1 MHTKTHNI
9 AAFAHTLSDI
19 PVETAKKVSLM
30 SSEFYV
36 YQSIARATHEHGVD
50 TMFGLMGDANLFMV
64 DSFVRDFDGRFV
76 PAAHEGSSILMALA
90 YAHVSGKVGVATVTH
105 GPALTNCMTAL
116 TEAARGHVPMVVLAG
131 DTPMDNP
138 RHLQSIDQRE
148 LVKTTG
154 AGFEQLRSS
163 DTVGKDVA
171 RAFYRAQVERRPIV
185 LNMPADFMWQEVTHD
200 VQVLDVFTAPGGVA
214 QGEILDNAIGMI
226 ASARRPLILAG
237 GGAVAARDQLIRL
250 ADRLEAP
257 LATTLKAKGLFN
269 NHPYNI
275 DIFGT
280 LSTPA
285 AYDLIAQSD
294 CIVCFGAALHDF
306 TTDRGKLMKDKR
318 IVQIDVE
325 PTAIGGG
332 LHPDAALIADAGLT
346 AETILY
352 WLDEAEIPP
361 SGFTRELDIATLT
374 THPVDTKKTSD
385 GFVNYVDALKR
396 LEDALPKDRVLV
408 TDGGRFMTEVWCRLS
423 VPNPQSFVGTVNFGA
438 IGLGLQEA
446 VGAGLAAPDRP
457 VVLFTGD
464 GGFMMGGINE
474 FNTAVRLGLDLI
486 VIVANDSAYG
496 AEHIQFIDRKMDPS
510 LTEFHWPSFAEIA
523 KSLGGEGAEVHSAE
537 ELETALVALESRKG
551 PFLIE
556 LRLDPHDVPRMRI

>member
-1 MHTKTHNI
+1 MTGKMH
-9 AAFAHTLSDI
+9 
-19 PVETAKKVSLM
+19 
-30 SSEFYV
+30 V
-36 YQSIARATHEHGVD
+36 YQAIARSTRDHGVD

-64 DSFVRDFDGRFV
+64 DSFVRDCEGRFV
-76 PAAHEGSSILMALA
+76 PSAHEGSSVLMALA
-90 YAHVSGKVGVATVTH
+90 YAHVTGKTGVATVTH

-116 TEAARGHVPMVVLAG
+116 TEGVRGHIPIVLLAG
-131 DTPMDNP
+131 DTPVANP
-138 RHLQSIDQRE
+138 RHLQGIDQRE
-148 LVKTTG
+148 VVKATG
-154 AGFEQLRSS
+154 AGFEQLRAP
-163 DTVGKDVA
+163 DTVGMDVA

-185 LNMPADFMWQEVTHD
+185 LNMPADFMWQEMEHTAH
-200 VQVLDVFTAPGGVA
+200 VLDVFTAPGGVA
-214 QGEILDNAIGMI
+214 EGDILDEAIGMI

-237 GGAVAARDQLIRL
+237 GGAITARDQLIRL

-269 NHPYNI
+269 DHPYNI

-294 CIVCFGAALHDF
+294 CIVCFGTGLHDF

-318 IVQIDVE
+318 VVQVDVN

-332 LHPDAALIADAGLT
+332 LHPDAALVADAGLT

-352 WLDEAEIPP
+352 WLDQAEIPA
-361 SGFTRELDIATLT
+361 SGFTRELDIEVLT
-374 THPVDTKKTSD
+374 AHPAGANKTAD
-385 GFVNYVDALKR
+385 GFVNFVHALER
-396 LEDALPKDRVLV
+396 LEKALPDDRVLV
-408 TDGGRFMTEVWCRLS
+408 TDGGRFMTEVWCRIS
-423 VPNPQSFVGTVNFGA
+423 APDPHSFVVTANFGS
-438 IGLGLQEA
+438 IGLGLAEA
-446 VGAGLAAPDRP
+446 IGAGVGAPDRP
-457 VVLFTGD
+457 VVVFSGD

-474 FNTAVRLGLDLI
+474 FNTAVRLGLDLV

-496 AEHIQFIDRKMDPS
+496 AEHIQFLDRKMDPS

-523 KSLGGEGAEVHSAE
+523 SSLGGEGVEVHSNAD
-537 ELETALVALESRKG
+537 LEAALTALEGRKG

>member
-1 MHTKTHNI
+1 MSLSMRRFGHLLQRRLITK
-9 AAFAHTLSDI
+9 
-19 PVETAKKVSLM
+19 VEKRSRPM
-30 SSEFYV
+30 SQRKHV
-36 YQSIARATHEHGVD
+36 YQSIACAVRDHGIS

-64 DSFVRDFDGRFV
+64 DSFVRDYDGLFV
-76 PAAHEGSSILMALA
+76 PAAHEGSSVLMASA
-90 YAHVSGKVGVATVTH
+90 YAHISGRVGVATVTH
-105 GPALTNCMTAL
+105 GPGLTNCVTAL
-116 TEAARGHVPMVVLAG
+116 TEAVRGHAPLVVLAG
-131 DTPMDNP
+131 DTATENP

-148 LVKTTG
+148 LVKVTG
-154 AGFEQLRSS
+154 AGFEQLRTAA
-163 DTVGKDVA
+163 TVGKDVA
-171 RAFYRAQVERRPIV
+171 RAFYRARVERRPIV
-185 LNMPADFMWQEVTHD
+185 LNMPADFMWQEAD
-200 VQVLDVFTAPGGVA
+200 YAIEVLDVFTAPGGVA
-214 QGEILDNAIGMI
+214 QGDILDNAIGMI

-237 GGAVAARDQLIRL
+237 GGAIAARDQLIRL

-269 NHPYNI
+269 DHPYNI

-294 CIVCFGAALHDF
+294 CIICFGTALHDF

-318 IVQIDVE
+318 IVQIDVDS
-325 PTAIGGG
+325 TAIGGG

-361 SGFTRELDIATLT
+361 SGFTRDLDVATLT
-374 THPVDTKKTSD
+374 AHPAATRKASEGVI
-385 GFVNYVDALKR
+385 NYVYALER
-396 LEDALPKDRVLV
+396 LEEALPKDRILV
-408 TDGGRFMTEVWCRLS
+408 TDGGRFMTEVWCRMS
-423 VPNPQSFVGTVNFGA
+423 VPNPQSFISSVNFGA

-446 VGAGLAAPDRP
+446 VGAGVAAPDRP
-457 VVLFTGD
+457 VVLFSGD

-474 FNTAVRLGLDLI
+474 FNTAVRLGLNLI
-486 VIVANDSAYG
+486 IIIANDSAYG

-523 KSLGGEGAEVHSAE
+523 ISLGGDGVEVRTKDD
-537 ELETALVALESRKG
+537 LETALERIKG
-551 PFLIE
+551 RSGPLLID
-556 LRLDPHDVPRMRI
+556 LRLDPLDVPRMRA

>member
-1 MHTKTHNI
+1 MHNQ
-9 AAFAHTLSDI
+9 L
-19 PVETAKKVSLM
+19 
-30 SSEFYV
+30 YV

-50 TMFGLMGDANLFMV
+50 VMFGLMGDANLFMV
-64 DSFVRDFDGRFV
+64 DSFVREYSGRFV

-90 YAHVSGKVGVATVTH
+90 FAHVSGRVGVATVTH

-131 DTPMDNP
+131 DTPVENP

-154 AGFEQLRSS
+154 AGFEQLRTPE
-163 DTVGKDVA
+163 TVGKDVA

-185 LNMPADFMWQEVTHD
+185 LNMPADFMWTQISHD
-200 VQVLDVFTAPGGVA
+200 LQVLDVFTAPGGVA
-214 QGEILDNAIGMI
+214 EGDTLDNAIGMI

-237 GGAVAARDQLIRL
+237 AGAIAARDQLIKL

-257 LATTLKAKGLFN
+257 LATTLKAKGLFRD
-269 NHPYNI
+269 HPYNI

-294 CIVCFGAALHDF
+294 CIVCFGTALHDF
-306 TTDRGKLMKDKR
+306 TTDRGKLMKNKR
-318 IVQIDVE
+318 IVQVDVE
-325 PTAIGGG
+325 PAAIGGG

-346 AETILY
+346 AQTIVY
-352 WLDEAEIPP
+352 WLDQAEIPA
-361 SGFTRELDIATLT
+361 SGFTRELDVATLT
-374 THPVDTKKTSD
+374 THPVGTAKVTD
-385 GFVNYVDALKR
+385 GVVNFVQALEQ
-396 LEDALPKDRVLV
+396 LETALPQDRLLV

-423 VPNPQSFVGTVNFGA
+423 VRDPQSFVPTVNFGA

-446 VGAGLAAPDRP
+446 IGAGLAAQGRP

-486 VIVANDSAYG
+486 VVVANDSAYG

-510 LTEFHWPSFAEIA
+510 LTEFHWPSFAQTA
-523 KSLGGEGAEVHSAE
+523 TALGGQGVEVRSQQDLDAA
-537 ELETALVALESRKG
+537 LAMVETRKT
-551 PFLIE
+551 PVLID
-556 LRLDPHDVPRMRI
+556 LRLDPNDVPRMRI

>member
-1 MHTKTHNI
+1 MHTKTYNI

-76 PAAHEGSSILMALA
+76 PAAHEGSSTLMALA

-396 LEDALPKDRVLV
+396 LEDALPKGRVLV

-537 ELETALVALESRKG
+537 ELETALVALESRQG

>member
-1 MHTKTHNI
+1 
-9 AAFAHTLSDI
+9 
-19 PVETAKKVSLM
+19 M
-30 SSEFYV
+30 SNKIHV
-36 YQSIARATHEHGVD
+36 YQSIARATQEHDVD

-64 DSFVRDFDGRFV
+64 DSFVREAGGRFV

-116 TEAARGHVPMVVLAG
+116 TEAARGHVPLVILAG
-131 DTPMDNP
+131 DTPVDNP

-148 LVKTTG
+148 VVKATG
-154 AGFEQLRSS
+154 AGFEQLRAPE
-163 DTVGKDVA
+163 TVGKDVA

-185 LNMPADFMWQEVTHD
+185 LNMPADFMWEQVEHD
-200 VQVLDVFTAPGGVA
+200 LQVLDVFTAPGGVA
-214 QGEILDNAIGMI
+214 QGDILDNAIGMI

-237 GGAVAARDQLIRL
+237 GGAVDARAQLIAL

-269 NHPYNI
+269 GHPYNI

-294 CIVCFGAALHDF
+294 CIVCFGTALHDF
-306 TTDRGKLMKDKR
+306 TTDRGKLMKNKR
-318 IVQIDVE
+318 IVQVDVE
-325 PTAIGGG
+325 PSAIGGG
-332 LHPDAALIADAGLT
+332 LHPDVALVADAGLT

-352 WLDEAEIPP
+352 WLDEAEIAP
-361 SGFTRELDIATLT
+361 SGFTRELDVATLT
-374 THPVDTKKTSD
+374 SHPAGATTTSD
-385 GFVNYVDALKR
+385 GFVNYVYALER
-396 LEDALPKDRVLV
+396 LEEALPQDRLLV
-408 TDGGRFMTEVWCRLS
+408 TDGGRFMTEVWCRIS
-423 VPNPQSFVGTVNFGA
+423 APNPQSFVGTVNFGS

-446 VGAGLAAPDRP
+446 VGAGVAAPDRP
-457 VVLFTGD
+457 VVLFSGD

-486 VIVANDSAYG
+486 VIVANDAAYG
-496 AEHIQFIDRKMDPS
+496 AEHIQFIDRQMDPS
-510 LTEFHWPSFAEIA
+510 LTEFNWPSFAQIA
-523 KSLGGEGAEVHSAE
+523 KSLGAEGAEVHSKE
-537 ELETALVALESRKG
+537 ELETAIDAMQARKG

-556 LRLDPHDVPRMRI
+556 LRLDPRDVPRMRI

>member
-1 MHTKTHNI
+1 
-9 AAFAHTLSDI
+9 
-19 PVETAKKVSLM
+19 M
-30 SSEFYV
+30 SSKMHV
-36 YQSIARATHEHGVD
+36 YQAIARAASNHGVD

-64 DSFVRDFDGRFV
+64 DSFVRDCGGRFV
-76 PAAHEGSSILMALA
+76 PAAHEGSSVLMALA
-90 YAHVSGKVGVATVTH
+90 YTHVAGKIGVATVTH

-116 TEAARGHVPMVVLAG
+116 TEGARGHIPMVLLAG
-131 DTPMDNP
+131 DTPVSNP
-138 RHLQSIDQRE
+138 RHLQSVDQRE
-148 LVKTTG
+148 LVKATG
-154 AGFEQLRSS
+154 AGFEQVRAPE
-163 DTVGKDVA
+163 TVGMDVA

-185 LNMPADFMWQEVTHD
+185 LNIPADYMWQEID
-200 VQVLDVFTAPGGVA
+200 YEARVLDVFTAPGGVA
-214 QGEILDNAIGMI
+214 QGDILDEAIGMI

-269 NHPYNI
+269 DHSYNI

-285 AYDLIAQSD
+285 AYELIAQSD
-294 CIVCFGAALHDF
+294 CIVCFGTGLHEF

-318 IVQIDVE
+318 IIQVDVD

-332 LHPDAALIADAGLT
+332 LHPDAALVADAGLT

-352 WLDEAEIPP
+352 WLDEAEIPS
-361 SGFTRELDIATLT
+361 SGFTRELDIETLT
-374 THPVDTKKTSD
+374 AHPTGPVKTAD
-385 GFVNYVDALKR
+385 GFVNFVHALER
-396 LEDALPKDRVLV
+396 LEKALPSDRILV
-408 TDGGRFMTEVWCRLS
+408 TDGGRFMTEVWCRIS
-423 VPNPQSFVGTVNFGA
+423 VPDPKSFVATTNFGS
-438 IGLGLQEA
+438 IGIGLQEA
-446 VGAGLAAPDRP
+446 IGASLAAPDRP
-457 VVLFTGD
+457 VVCFSGD

-496 AEHIQFIDRKMDPS
+496 AEHIQFLDRKMDPS
-510 LTEFHWPSFAEIA
+510 LTEFHWPSFAEVA
-523 KSLGGEGAEVHSAE
+523 TSLGGQGIAVHNND
-537 ELETALVALESRKG
+537 ELEIALAALDTRDG
-551 PFLIE
+551 PVLIE

>member
-1 MHTKTHNI
+1 
-9 AAFAHTLSDI
+9 
-19 PVETAKKVSLM
+19 M

-257 LATTLKAKGLFN
+257 LAITLKAKGLFN

>member
-1 MHTKTHNI
+1 MGQHLH
-9 AAFAHTLSDI
+9 
-19 PVETAKKVSLM
+19 
-30 SSEFYV
+30 V
-36 YQSIARATHEHGVD
+36 YQSIARATHEHGVE

-64 DSFVRDFDGRFV
+64 DSFVREFGGRFV
-76 PAAHEGSSILMALA
+76 PAAHEGSSVLMALA

-105 GPALTNCMTAL
+105 GPALTNCVTAL
-116 TEAARGHVPMVVLAG
+116 TEAARGHMPVVVLAG
-131 DTPMDNP
+131 DTPVDNP

-148 LVKTTG
+148 LVKATG
-154 AGFEQLRSS
+154 AGFEQLRTPE
-163 DTVGKDVA
+163 TVVMDVA

-185 LNMPADFMWQEVTHD
+185 LNMPADFMWQEVSHAPH
-200 VQVLDVFTAPGGVA
+200 VLDVFTAPGGVA
-214 QGEILDNAIGMI
+214 QGDILDQAIGMI

-237 GGAVAARDQLIRL
+237 AGAVDAREQLIKL

-269 NHPYNI
+269 DHPYNI

-294 CIVCFGAALHDF
+294 CIVCFGTALHDF
-306 TTDRGKLMKDKR
+306 TTDRGKLMKNKR

-325 PTAIGGG
+325 STAIGGG
-332 LHPDAALIADAGLT
+332 LHPDAALVADAGLT

-352 WLDEAEIPP
+352 WLDEAEVPP
-361 SGFTRELDIATLT
+361 SGFTRELDTATLT
-374 THPVDTKKTSD
+374 AHPTGADKSGD
-385 GFVNYVDALKR
+385 GFVNYVQALET
-396 LEDALPKDRVLV
+396 LEAALPQDRILV
-408 TDGGRFMTEVWCRLS
+408 TDGGRFMTEVWCRIS
-423 VPNPQSFVGTVNFGA
+423 APNPKSFVGTVNFGA

-446 VGAGLAAPDRP
+446 IGAGLAAPDRP
-457 VVLFTGD
+457 VVLFSGD

-474 FNTAVRLGLDLI
+474 FNTAVRLGIDLI

-510 LTEFHWPSFAEIA
+510 LTEFHWPSFAETA
-523 KSLGGEGAEVHSAE
+523 KSLGGDGVEVRSMAELDA
-537 ELETALVALESRKG
+537 ALVALKDRKG
-551 PFLIE
+551 PFLID